1 MNKTTSIILV
11 IIFGLVCL
19 ILGGATGFL
28 YKTLQLSPQI
38 EKTTAIIKDLSSK
51 IILSSVAYGQV
62 SKIEGRDITLSYNG
76 DSIKINMTENIPI
89 YYTNDSVGKSVQ
101 QKVDFKAIKIGDT
114 LNIIIKVLPDGQ
126 VQSQS
131 VLILL
136 STGAFK

>member
-38 EKTTAIIKDLSSK
+38 EKATAIIKDLSSK